1 MFLHRILGFYHNK
14 WNYRCLG
21 IVPCNGTGH
30 NRIIVCWAEMEMCQ
44 KSQLS
49 RRTTNECLVL
59 LFLQITTEF
68 HRCFRSPGCCLFL
81 SLPNNVA
88 KEFVCCFIMHEKP
101 PIWSCAFFYCTH
113 DIIYMSFHSKNS
125 HIYIML
131 LDCF

>member
-30 NRIIVCWAEMEMCQ
+30 NRIIDCWAEMEMCQ
-44 KSQLS
+44 KSQLG

-81 SLPNNVA
+81 
-88 KEFVCCFIMHEKP
+88 
-101 PIWSCAFFYCTH
+101 YQT
-113 DIIYMSFHSKNS
+113 
-125 HIYIML
+125 ML
-131 LDCF
+131 LKSLFAVLSCMRNLQYGHVLSFIVRMILFICLFIARTAISTSCCSIE